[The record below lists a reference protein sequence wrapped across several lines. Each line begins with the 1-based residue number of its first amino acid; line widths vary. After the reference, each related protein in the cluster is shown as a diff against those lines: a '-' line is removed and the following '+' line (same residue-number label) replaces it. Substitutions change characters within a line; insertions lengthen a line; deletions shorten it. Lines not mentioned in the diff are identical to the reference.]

1 MKRITVIFATV
12 LLALKLAAGVYTP
25 TNVPMVHLQDRNRYV
40 CNPDRILSEYAVAH
54 IDSVFRLI
62 EDSTGIQTVIA
73 VVEGIDPDDCFE
85 FTYQLLEKN
94 GVGQKDKN
102 NGLAITL
109 STTERCIQFVTGYG
123 LEGVLPDAICKRIQV
138 NYMNSYFSEDNW
150 DQGMM
155 AGADALYTYLVTPE
169 MMSDLY
175 DDTDDE
181 AVIALITLLL
191 LTFGG
196 SALIIILGIYF
207 DGRCPKCH
215 KKKVKQVSSTL
226 LSKANGVKTH
236 LVVYECPHCG
246 YVFSKKKQTYY
257 DDGHNRHGGG
267 SYGSFG
273 GGGFGGGGFSGGSF
287 GGGHS
292 GGGGAG
298 SRF

>member
-1 MKRITVIFATV
+1 MKRLAVISTLL
-12 LLALKLAAGVYTP
+12 LLAIRLAAAVYTP
-25 TNVPMVHLQDRNRYV
+25 TSIPMVHLADRNRYV
-40 CNPDRILSEYAVAH
+40 CNPDHILSEEAVSR
-54 IDSVFRLI
+54 IDAIFRQI

-138 NYMNSYFSEDNW
+138 NYMNPSFSDGNW
-150 DQGMM
+150 DQGMI
-155 AGADALYTYLVTPE
+155 AGAEALYTYLVTPE
-169 MMSDLY
+169 MMSDLTSDS
-175 DDTDDE
+175 DDD
-181 AVIALITLLL
+181 AMLV
-191 LTFGG
+191 
-196 SALIIILGIYF
+196 LIIFLSIFGLSGILIAAGIYF

-215 KKKVKQVSSTL
+215 RKRVEQTSSTL
-226 LSKANGVKTH
+226 LSKADGVKTH
-236 LVVYECPHCG
+236 LIIYECPHCG
-246 YVFSKKKQTYY
+246 YVFSRKKQTYY
-257 DDGHNRHGGG
+257 DDGHHHHGGG
-267 SYGSFG
+267 SFGAGSFG
-273 GGGFGGGGFSGGSF
+273 SGGFGGGGFGGSF